1 MWQCP
6 RCERLFKTTNQ
17 SHSCVQQDMG
27 LLFEGK
33 PDQLVIAFD
42 ALMTAVL
49 NWEPNHVGSSKNAIV
64 FTNKKAWL
72 IVKPMTKELD
82 VKFYY
87 AEPIEAPEIKKVTE
101 WGGKHA
107 HHIRIRSEEEIS
119 MEVLQLLRK
128 GFNFAMR

>member
-6 RCERLFKTTNQ
+6 RCERLFKTSNQ

-33 PDQLVIAFD
+33 SDQLVIAFD

-49 NWEPNHVGSSKNAIV
+49 NWEPNHVGASKNAIV

-72 IVKPMTKELD
+72 IVRPMTKELD

-87 AEPIEAPEIKKVTE
+87 NETIQRVYK
-101 WGGKHA
+101 
-107 HHIRIRSEEEIS
+107 
-119 MEVLQLLRK
+119 
-128 GFNFAMR
+128 